1 MAAAYWQGQADM
13 ARETYLDH
21 AFDANSIPQGR
32 LLFFSG
38 KHGNF
43 DPLPLRD
50 LHPPPKLPQV
60 APPG

>member
-43 DPLPLRD
+43 DRFSS
-50 LHPPPKLPQV
+50 LHSTPKLPPV